1 LREEAKELTS
11 SETLLKRSDLI
22 SRSGPQTRAC
32 SRQEVILKRSAPQ
45 AQREETMREINV
57 KSITEKVRE
66 LCMEANTDLGGD
78 VLQAFDRA
86 MEKEESPLGLEI
98 LKELKE
104 NARIAKEERV
114 AMCQD
119 TGFAVIFMELGQDV
133 HLVGGDLKEAIFEGV
148 RRGYRDGYL
157 RKSICHPFTRAN
169 TGDNTPAIIHTEIVP
184 GDKVKVIVAPK
195 GGGSENMS
203 RVVMLTPSDG
213 VEGIKRFV
221 VQRVKESGSN
231 PCPPTIVGVG
241 IGGTFEQAA
250 LLAKKSLLRSL
261 GSKNPDPELEKLESE
276 ILTEINKLGIGP
288 QGLGGRTTSL
298 AVHILMMPCHIASFP
313 LAVNIQCHAQRHKE
327 AII

>member
-1 LREEAKELTS
+1 
-11 SETLLKRSDLI
+11 
-22 SRSGPQTRAC
+22 
-32 SRQEVILKRSAPQ
+32 
-45 AQREETMREINV
+45 MREIDV
-57 KSITEKVRE
+57 KMITEKVRA
-66 LCMEANTDLGGD
+66 LCMEANTDLEED

-86 MEKEESPLGLEI
+86 MEKEESPLGIEI

-104 NARIAKEERV
+104 NARIAREERV
-114 AMCQD
+114 PICQD
-119 TGFAVIFMELGQDV
+119 TGFAVIFLELGQEV
-133 HLVGGDLKEAIFEGV
+133 HLVGGDLREAIFEGV
-148 RRGYRDGYL
+148 RQGYRDGYL
-157 RKSICHPFTRAN
+157 RKSICHPFSRAN

-184 GDKVKVIVAPK
+184 GENVKITVAPK

-250 LLAKKSLLRSL
+250 LLAKKSLLRPL
-261 GSKNPDPELEKLESE
+261 GSRNPDPELDKLESE
-276 ILTEINKLGIGP
+276 TLNEINRLGIGP

-298 AVHILMMPCHIASFP
+298 AVHVLMMPCHIASFP

-327 AII
+327 AVI

>member
-1 LREEAKELTS
+1 
-11 SETLLKRSDLI
+11 
-22 SRSGPQTRAC
+22 
-32 SRQEVILKRSAPQ
+32 
-45 AQREETMREINV
+45 MREIPV
-57 KSITEKVRE
+57 KLITEKVRD
-66 LCMEANTDLGGD
+66 LCMKANTDIGDD
-78 VLQAFDRA
+78 VLQAFDLA

-104 NARIAKEERV
+104 NARIATEENV
-114 AMCQD
+114 PICQD
-119 TGFAVIFMELGQDV
+119 TGFAVVFFELGQEV
-133 HLVGGDLKEAIFEGV
+133 HLVGGDLNGAIQEGV
-148 RRGYRDGYL
+148 RQGYRDGYL

-169 TGDNTPAIIHTEIVP
+169 TGDNTPAILHTEVVP
-184 GDKVKVIVAPK
+184 GDKIKITIAPK

-250 LLAKKSLLRSL
+250 LLAKKSLLRPL
-261 GSKNPDPELEKLESE
+261 GSKNPNPELDQLESE
-276 ILTEINKLGIGP
+276 ILTEINNLGIGP

-327 AII
+327 IVI

>member
-1 LREEAKELTS
+1 
-11 SETLLKRSDLI
+11 
-22 SRSGPQTRAC
+22 
-32 SRQEVILKRSAPQ
+32 
-45 AQREETMREINV
+45 MREIDV
-57 KSITEKVRE
+57 KLITEKVKD

-78 VLQAFDRA
+78 VLEAFDRA
-86 MEKEESPLGLEI
+86 IEKEESPLGVEI

-104 NARIAKEERV
+104 NARIARDERV
-114 AMCQD
+114 AICQD
-119 TGFAVIFMELGQDV
+119 TGFAVVFIELGQDV
-133 HLVGGDLKEAIFEGV
+133 HLVGGGLKEAIFEGV
-148 RRGYRDGYL
+148 RQGYRDGYL

-169 TGDNTPAIIHTEIVP
+169 TGDNTPAIIHTEIVH
-184 GDKVKVIVAPK
+184 GDQVKITVAPK

-213 VEGIKRFV
+213 IEGIKRYV

-241 IGGTFEQAA
+241 IGGTFELAA
-250 LLAKKSLLRSL
+250 FLAKKSLLRPL
-261 GSKNPDPELEKLESE
+261 ESKNPDPELDQLEFE

-298 AVHILMMPCHIASFP
+298 AVHILMMPCHIASLP

-327 AII
+327 IVI

>member
-1 LREEAKELTS
+1 
-11 SETLLKRSDLI
+11 
-22 SRSGPQTRAC
+22 
-32 SRQEVILKRSAPQ
+32 
-45 AQREETMREINV
+45 MREIDV
-57 KSITEKVRE
+57 GLITGKIRS
-66 LCMEANTDLGGD
+66 LCMEANTDLGED

-86 MEKEESPLGLEI
+86 MAEEESPLGVEI

-104 NARIAKEERV
+104 NARIAREEKV

-119 TGFAVIFMELGQDV
+119 TGVAVVFVELGQEV
-133 HLVGGDLKEAIFEGV
+133 HLIGGSLKEAIFEGV
-148 RRGYRDGYL
+148 RQGYRDGYL

-169 TGDNTPAIIHTEIVP
+169 TGDNTPAIIHTEVVP
-184 GDKVKVIVAPK
+184 GEKVRITVAPK

-203 RVVMLTPSDG
+203 RVTMLAPAEG

-241 IGGTFEQAA
+241 IGGNFEQSAF
-250 LLAKKSLLRSL
+250 LAKKSLLRPL
-261 GSKNPDPELEKLESE
+261 GSRNPDPVLEKLESE
-276 ILTEINKLGIGP
+276 IFAEINRLGVGP

-298 AVHILMMPCHIASFP
+298 AVHVLMMPCHIASLP

-327 AII
+327 IEV

>member
-1 LREEAKELTS
+1 
-11 SETLLKRSDLI
+11 
-22 SRSGPQTRAC
+22 
-32 SRQEVILKRSAPQ
+32 
-45 AQREETMREINV
+45 MREINV
-57 KSITEKVRE
+57 KLITEKVRD
-66 LCMEANTDLGGD
+66 LCMKTNTDLGED
-78 VLQAFDRA
+78 VLEAFDRA

-104 NARIAKEERV
+104 NARIAKEENV
-114 AMCQD
+114 PICQD
-119 TGFAVIFMELGQDV
+119 TGFAVVFLELGQDV
-133 HLVGGDLKEAIFEGV
+133 HLAGGNLTEAIQEGV
-148 RRGYRDGYL
+148 RQGYRDGYL

-169 TGDNTPAIIHTEIVP
+169 TGDNTPAIIHTEVVS
-184 GDKVKVIVAPK
+184 GDKVKITVAPK

-203 RVVMLTPSDG
+203 RITMLTPSDG
-213 VEGIKRFV
+213 IEGIKRFV

-261 GSKNPDPELEKLESE
+261 GSKNLDPELDQLESE
-276 ILTEINKLGIGP
+276 ILTAINKLGIGP

-313 LAVNIQCHAQRHKE
+313 LAVNIQCHVQRHKE
-327 AII
+327 AEI

>member
-1 LREEAKELTS
+1 
-11 SETLLKRSDLI
+11 
-22 SRSGPQTRAC
+22 
-32 SRQEVILKRSAPQ
+32 
-45 AQREETMREINV
+45 MREIDV
-57 KSITEKVRE
+57 KLITEKVRN
-66 LCMEANTDLGGD
+66 LCMEANTDLGED
-78 VLQAFDRA
+78 MLQAFDRA
-86 MEKEESPLGLEI
+86 MEKEESSMGLEI

-104 NARIAKEERV
+104 NARIAKEEKV
-114 AMCQD
+114 PICQD
-119 TGFAVIFMELGQDV
+119 TGFAVVFVELGQDV
-133 HLVGGDLKEAIFEGV
+133 HLIGGDLAEAINEGV
-148 RRGYRDGYL
+148 RQGYRDGYL

-169 TGDNTPAIIHTEIVP
+169 TGDNTPAIIHTKIVP
-184 GDKVKVIVAPK
+184 GEEVKIIVAPK

-213 VEGIKRFV
+213 IEGIKRFV

-231 PCPPTIVGVG
+231 PCPPTIVGIG

-250 LLAKKSLLRSL
+250 LLAKRSLLRPL
-261 GSKNPDPELEKLESE
+261 GSKNPDPELETLESE

-313 LAVNIQCHAQRHKE
+313 LAVNIQCHVQRHKE